1 MKFIHTGDIHWGMF
15 PDSDKPWSRDR
26 AQAIKESFE
35 EIIRLAR
42 EKDVDFLLIA
52 GDLFHRQPLARDLK
66 EVNYLF
72 STIPSVRVVLIAGNH
87 DRIQANSA
95 LMSFTWC
102 SNVTFLMN
110 RELESV
116 IFKDCNTEIYG
127 FSYYSAEI
135 SEPVL
140 DELEI
145 ADNGRIQIL
154 LAHGGD
160 NSHVPMNKNVLSSYP
175 FSYIALGHIHKPQV
189 LLEKRAAFCGSPE
202 PLDKTET
209 GPHGVFFGEIDS
221 ASRQV
226 TTLKFLPICRSQDR
240 KSVV

>member
-87 DRIQANSA
+87 DRSQANSA
-95 LMSFTWC
+95 LRSFTRC

-160 NSHVPMNKNVLSSYP
+160 NSHVPMN
-175 FSYIALGHIHKPQV
+175 
-189 LLEKRAAFCGSPE
+189 
-202 PLDKTET
+202 
-209 GPHGVFFGEIDS
+209 
-221 ASRQV
+221 
-226 TTLKFLPICRSQDR
+226 
-240 KSVV
+240 